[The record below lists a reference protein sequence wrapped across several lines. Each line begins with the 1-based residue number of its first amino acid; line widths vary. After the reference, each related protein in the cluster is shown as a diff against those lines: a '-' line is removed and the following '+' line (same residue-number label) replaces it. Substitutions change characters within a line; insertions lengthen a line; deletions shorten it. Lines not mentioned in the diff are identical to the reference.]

1 MKISKD
7 KFVTFHYSLLND
19 QKELL
24 DDSRESEP
32 LPYLHGHS
40 NILPGLEQA
49 LEGKQVG
56 DQLEVN
62 LSAEQAYG
70 LPDESLIMQMDA
82 AEFINM
88 PDLSV
93 GAHCQMEDEQGNLQV
108 VKVTA
113 IDDKYVTVDGNHPL
127 VGQALTFVVD
137 VVEVRD
143 ATADELSQGHV
154 KQS

>member
-1 MKISKD
+1 M
-7 KFVTFHYSLLND
+7 
-19 QKELL
+19 
-24 DDSRESEP
+24 
-32 LPYLHGHS
+32 
-40 NILPGLEQA
+40 
-49 LEGKQVG
+49 
-56 DQLEVN
+56 EVS

-70 LPDESLIMQMDA
+70 LPDESLIVQMDA
-82 AEFINM
+82 AEFSGM

-93 GAHCQMEDEQGNLQV
+93 GAHCQMEDEQGNLQL

-127 VGQALTFVVD
+127 VGQVLTFVVE